1 MKHLNKKSIGLVAL
15 IAIVLVTTLVFT
27 ACGQRTVEEDPA
39 ENKLLFLDREADRS
53 SPVYHR
59 VGFRHP
65 ESMSEEDKEATL
77 LPIAVMMP
85 AGSSLYSAPVPEREG
100 YTFGGW
106 YYDSAMTDP
115 VLEED
120 TLTENTVLY
129 PHMIPNDVQPFVLE

>member
-15 IAIVLVTTLVFT
+15 IAVVLVATLAFT
-27 ACGQRTVEEDPA
+27 ACGQRPTEEEPV
-39 ENKLLFLDREADRS
+39 ENKLLFMDRQASGS
-53 SPVYHR
+53 STVYHR
-59 VGFRHP
+59 VGFDHP
-65 ESMSEEDKEATL
+65 ESMSEEDKEATI
-77 LPIAVMMP
+77 LPMAVMLQ
-85 AGSSLYSAPVPEREG
+85 AGSSLYSTPVPEREG

-129 PHMIPNDVQPFVLE
+129 PHMIPNNVQPFVLE